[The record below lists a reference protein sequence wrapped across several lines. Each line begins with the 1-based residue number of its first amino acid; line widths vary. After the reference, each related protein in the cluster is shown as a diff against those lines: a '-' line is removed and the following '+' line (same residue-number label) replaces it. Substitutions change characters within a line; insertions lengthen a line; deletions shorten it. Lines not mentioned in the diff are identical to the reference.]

1 VGKTNVGLK
10 IEPLPGKKKK
20 KAMEPS
26 KEWLM

>member
-20 KAMEPS
+20 AMELS
-26 KEWLM
+26 KDWVM